1 MAKSFSD
8 YEASTLRSWGL
19 ICFLINACAI
29 TSDRQQAYKTSEI
42 AITLVAKLTLR
53 SLENSDKQHMLSQ
66 VVRLASNAAAAA
78 LHAEKGPLVALD
90 FLEQGCSVLAT

>member
-8 YEASTLRSWGL
+8 YVASTLRSRAL

-29 TSDRQQAYKTSEI
+29 TSDCQQAYKASEI
-42 AITLVAKLTLR
+42 PIPLVAKLTLR

-66 VVRLASNAAAAA
+66 VVGLASNTAAAA
-78 LHAEKGPLVALD
+78 LHAEKGPLLALD
-90 FLEQGCSVLAT
+90 FLEHGRSVLAT